1 MGYTLIGCGG
11 PKPVAIRVFAVVAF
25 AFALLLHTAATV
37 KAQPVCMPHDDFR
50 VELQRNFSE
59 APVAIAIAN
68 NGALIEL
75 YAKRDKS
82 SWTLVMTRP
91 GGLSCV
97 LVAGEEWNDLGKQEE
112 EQIAQ
117 LDPLAGWRGRYPKAS
132 AISSPP

>member
-1 MGYTLIGCGG
+1 MRYRLNGLGD
-11 PKPVAIRVFAVVAF
+11 PKRVAIRIFAVVTF

-50 VELQRNFSE
+50 VELHRNLLE
-59 APVAIAIAN
+59 APVAIAIAS

-97 LVAGEEWNDLGKQEE
+97 LVAGEEWNDLRKREE
-112 EQIAQ
+112 ERIAQ
-117 LDPLAGWRGRYPKAS
+117 LDSLAHRREMD
-132 AISSPP
+132 

>member
-1 MGYTLIGCGG
+1 MRYRLIGPGG
-11 PKPVAIRVFAVVAF
+11 SKQIAIRVFAVVTF

-50 VELQRNFSE
+50 IELHRNFSE

-97 LVAGEEWNDLGKQEE
+97 LVAGEEWNDLRKREE
-112 EQIAQ
+112 ARIAQ
-117 LDPLAGWRGRYPKAS
+117 LDSLADWRGR
-132 AISSPP
+132 

>member
-1 MGYTLIGCGG
+1 MRYRLNGLGD
-11 PKPVAIRVFAVVAF
+11 PKQIAIRVFAVVAF

-37 KAQPVCMPHDDFR
+37 KAQPVCMPHDEFR
-50 VELQRNFSE
+50 VELQRNFLE

-91 GGLSCV
+91 GGTSCV
-97 LVAGEEWNDLGKQEE
+97 LVAGEEWNELPIREE
-112 EQIAQ
+112 DWIAQ
-117 LDPLAGWRGRYPKAS
+117 LGSLADWRGR
-132 AISSPP
+132 

>member
-1 MGYTLIGCGG
+1 MRDRLIGSGG
-11 PKPVAIRVFAVVAF
+11 PKPVAIRIFAVVAF

-50 VELQRNFSE
+50 VELHRNFSE

-75 YAKRDKS
+75 YAKRDQS

-97 LVAGEEWNDLGKQEE
+97 LVAGEEWNELPIREE
-112 EQIAQ
+112 DWIAQ
-117 LDPLAGWRGRYPKAS
+117 LGSLADWRGR
-132 AISSPP
+132 

>member
-1 MGYTLIGCGG
+1 MRYRLNGLGD
-11 PKPVAIRVFAVVAF
+11 PKQIAIRVFAVVAF

-75 YAKRDKS
+75 YAKRDRS
-82 SWTLVMTRP
+82 SWTLMMTRP
-91 GGLSCV
+91 GGTSCV
-97 LVAGEEWNDLGKQEE
+97 LVAGEEWNDLRKREE

-117 LDPLAGWRGRYPKAS
+117 LDSLADRRGR
-132 AISSPP
+132 

>member
-1 MGYTLIGCGG
+1 MRYRLNGLGD
-11 PKPVAIRVFAVVAF
+11 PKGIVIRISIVVAF
-25 AFALLLHTAATV
+25 GFALLSHTATTV

-82 SWTLVMTRP
+82 SWTLIMTRP

-97 LVAGEEWNDLGKQEE
+97 LVAGEEWNDLRKREE
-112 EQIAQ
+112 ERIAQ
-117 LDPLAGWRGRYPKAS
+117 LDSLTDWRGK
-132 AISSPP
+132 

>member
-1 MGYTLIGCGG
+1 MRYRLNG
-11 PKPVAIRVFAVVAF
+11 PGDPKQIAIRVFAVVAF

-37 KAQPVCMPHDDFR
+37 KAQPVCMPHDEFR
-50 VELQRNFSE
+50 VELQRNFLE

-91 GGLSCV
+91 GGTSCV
-97 LVAGEEWNDLGKQEE
+97 LVAGEEWNELPIREE
-112 EQIAQ
+112 DWIAQ
-117 LDPLAGWRGRYPKAS
+117 LGSLADWRGR
-132 AISSPP
+132 

>member
-1 MGYTLIGCGG
+1 MRYRLIGSGNA
-11 PKPVAIRVFAVVAF
+11 KPVAIRLFAVVTF

-37 KAQPVCMPHDDFR
+37 KAQQVCMPHDEFR
-50 VELQRNFSE
+50 VEQQRNFSE

-91 GGLSCV
+91 GGHSCV
-97 LVAGEEWNDLGKQEE
+97 LVAGEEWNDRQKQEE
-112 EQIAQ
+112 ERIAQ
-117 LDPLAGWRGRYPKAS
+117 LDSLADSRGR
-132 AISSPP
+132 

>member
-1 MGYTLIGCGG
+1 MRYRLIGSGD

-50 VELQRNFSE
+50 MELQRNFLE
-59 APVAIAIAN
+59 APADIAIAN
-68 NGALIEL
+68 TGALIEL

-97 LVAGEEWNDLGKQEE
+97 LVAGEEWNDLRKREE
-112 EQIAQ
+112 ERIAR
-117 LDPLAGWRGRYPKAS
+117 LDSLAGWRGR
-132 AISSPP
+132 

>member
-1 MGYTLIGCGG
+1 MRYRLIGSGG
-11 PKPVAIRVFAVVAF
+11 PKPVAIRIFAVVTF
-25 AFALLLHTAATV
+25 AFALLMHTAATV
-37 KAQPVCMPHDDFR
+37 KAQPVCMPHDEFR
-50 VELQRNFSE
+50 VELHRNFLE

-97 LVAGEEWNDLGKQEE
+97 LVAGEEWNDLRKREE
-112 EQIAQ
+112 ERIAQ
-117 LDPLAGWRGRYPKAS
+117 LDSLAHRREMN
-132 AISSPP
+132 

>member
-1 MGYTLIGCGG
+1 MRYRLNG
-11 PKPVAIRVFAVVAF
+11 PGDPKQIAIRVFAVVAF

-50 VELQRNFSE
+50 VELHSNFLE

-91 GGLSCV
+91 GGLTCV
-97 LVAGEEWNDLGKQEE
+97 LVAGEEWNDLRKPEE
-112 EQIAQ
+112 ERIAQ
-117 LDPLAGWRGRYPKAS
+117 LDSLADWRGR
-132 AISSPP
+132 

>member
-1 MGYTLIGCGG
+1 MRYKLIGPGSA
-11 PKPVAIRVFAVVAF
+11 KPAAIRIFAVVAF
-25 AFALLLHTAATV
+25 AFALLLQTAPTV
-37 KAQPVCMPHDDFR
+37 KAQPVCMAHDEFR
-50 VELQRNFSE
+50 VELHRNFSE

-97 LVAGEEWNDLGKQEE
+97 LVAGEDWNELRTREE
-112 EQIAQ
+112 ERIAR
-117 LDPLAGWRGRYPKAS
+117 LDSLADWRGR
-132 AISSPP
+132 

>member
-1 MGYTLIGCGG
+1 MRYRLNELGD
-11 PKPVAIRVFAVVAF
+11 PKQIAIRVFAVVAF

-50 VELQRNFSE
+50 VELHRNFSE
-59 APVAIAIAN
+59 APVAIAVAN

-97 LVAGEEWNDLGKQEE
+97 LVAGEEWNDLRKREE
-112 EQIAQ
+112 ERIAQ
-117 LDPLAGWRGRYPKAS
+117 LDSLADWRER
-132 AISSPP
+132 

>member
-1 MGYTLIGCGG
+1 MRYRLNGLGD
-11 PKPVAIRVFAVVAF
+11 PKQIAIRVFAVVAF

-50 VELQRNFSE
+50 VELHRNFSD
-59 APVAIAIAN
+59 APLAIAIAN
-68 NGALIEL
+68 YGALIEL

-97 LVAGEEWNDLGKQEE
+97 LVAGEEWNDLRKREE

-117 LDPLAGWRGRYPKAS
+117 LDSLAEWRGR
-132 AISSPP
+132 